1 LVTTVNM
8 YIALQ
13 IHYLSTLTRIVSRW
27 GWIEGLKFYDK
38 VQRIKPEQWH
48 LPELKHAVHLRQGTS
63 DHNVFKQIFGKGDY
77 DLKLPFVPKTIMDGG
92 ANIGLFAVLM
102 ANRYPDAAIVSIEPD
117 EDNYRQ
123 LCKNT
128 APYKG
133 VTAIQAGIWNSNCHL
148 QIVDKTS
155 DAWSLQVEEA
165 PAGTTTNLPAMHILQ
180 LMQNAGW
187 QQIDLL
193 KLDVEGA
200 EAMICKDNYEGWLA
214 QTRMLIIE
222 LHEKS
227 LSGSSHSFEK
237 AILNRYATRFTY
249 GEFEV
254 FY

>member
-1 LVTTVNM
+1 MAKGLKT

-13 IHYLSTLTRIVSRW
+13 IQCMSTLTRIVNRW
-27 GWIEGLKFYDK
+27 GWIEGLKFYYK
-38 VQRIKPEQWH
+38 VQRVKPEQWH
-48 LPELKHAVHLRQGTS
+48 LPELKHPVYLRRGTS
-63 DHNVFKQIFGKGDY
+63 DHDVFKQIFGKGDY
-77 DLKLPFVPKTIMDGG
+77 DLKLPIVPKTILDGG

-102 ANRYPDAAIVSIEPD
+102 ANRYPDAAIISIEPD
-117 EDNYRQ
+117 EENYRQ
-123 LCKNT
+123 LCKNI

-133 VTAIQAGIWNSNCHL
+133 ITAIRAGIWHNNCHL

-155 DAWSLQVEEA
+155 DAWSLRVEEA
-165 PAGTTTNLPAMHILQ
+165 PAGKTTNLPAMHIFQ
-180 LMQNAGW
+180 IMQNAGW

-200 EAMICKDNYEGWLA
+200 EAMIFMDNYEAWLA
-214 QTRMLIIE
+214 QTRILIIE

-227 LSGSSHSFEK
+227 FPGSSLSFEK